1 MVRLKGVIKLNNKEK
16 GRKVY
21 LNDWLEELYSNIDK
35 NIKMNTAIY
44 EETKNE
50 IVKRHIDRDN
60 KLKNKLD
67 TYKKTEEDNVYYYFF
82 SSELVD
88 IMWILLEN
96 ICNEGNV
103 E

>member
-67 TYKKTEEDNVYYYFF
+67 TYKKTEEDKVYYYFF

>member
-1 MVRLKGVIKLNNKEK
+1 MVRLKGVINLDNKEK

-67 TYKKTEEDNVYYYFF
+67 TYKKTEEDKVYYYFF
-82 SSELVD
+82 LSELVD

>member
-67 TYKKTEEDNVYYYFF
+67 TYKKTEEDKIYYYFF

>member
-1 MVRLKGVIKLNNKEK
+1 MVRLKGVINLDNKEK

-50 IVKRHIDRDN
+50 I
-60 KLKNKLD
+60 
-67 TYKKTEEDNVYYYFF
+67 
-82 SSELVD
+82 
-88 IMWILLEN
+88 
-96 ICNEGNV
+96 C
-103 E
+103 

>member
-50 IVKRHIDRDN
+50 IIKRHIDRDN
-60 KLKNKLD
+60 KLKSKLD
-67 TYKKTEEDNVYYYFF
+67 TYKKTEEDKIYYYFF

-96 ICNEGNV
+96 ICNEGNN